1 MMKTTMRDIAEKLG
15 ISINAVSLALN
26 NKVGVSDEM
35 RMKIL
40 RTADAM
46 GYVSKKE
53 KYVHTFSS
61 TNLCVMMQR
70 IYSTD
75 MNFYGKV
82 LYALTEEAQ
91 KSGFDTLMSFFDDE
105 LFAVPGAVEEHRVS
119 GVIVIG
125 KIADRNIER
134 LREYNLPLVLVDHA
148 SLRNRV
154 DSILTDNKLGGFVA
168 TSYLADQGF
177 RKIGYFGDLDYSLS
191 IKERFFGF
199 QEAVQTRGLV
209 GREGIAAYAARYS
222 ITRDVE
228 RWILSNDNAGIIAHL
243 KAAKELPEA
252 FVCSNDK
259 AAIALLMSL
268 QALGL
273 RVPEDISIIG
283 FDNIDICRKVSPK
296 ITTLKVD
303 KEAMGRRAVQRIRY
317 RLSHREAPP
326 ENTVLSVELIERQS
340 VKQKAQHQTE
350 ETV

>member
-1 MMKTTMRDIAEKLG
+1 MKATMRDIAEKLG

-26 NKVGVSDEM
+26 NKAGVSDEM

-46 GYVSKKE
+46 GYLSKKE
-53 KYVHTFSS
+53 KYAHTFSS
-61 TNLCVMMQR
+61 SNLCVMMQR

-105 LFAVPGAVEEHRVS
+105 LFAVPGAVENHRVS

-125 KIADRNIER
+125 KISDRNIER
-134 LREYNLPLVLVDHA
+134 LQEYNLPLVLVDHA

-168 TSYLADQGF
+168 TSYLADRGF
-177 RKIGYFGDLDYSLS
+177 RRIGYFGDLDYSLS

-199 QEAVQTRGLV
+199 QEAVQTRGLA
-209 GREGIAAYAARYS
+209 EGEGLSAYVKRYS

-228 RWILSNDNAGIIAHL
+228 RWILKNDNTGIIAHL
-243 KAAKELPEA
+243 KAAGELPEA

-259 AAIALLMSL
+259 AAIAMLMSL
-268 QALGL
+268 QAIGR
-273 RVPEDISIIG
+273 RVPEDVSIIG

-317 RLSHREAPP
+317 RLSHRDAPP
-326 ENTVLSVELIERQS
+326 ENAVLSVELIERQS
-340 VKQKAQHQTE
+340 VGQSGPDQKE
-350 ETV
+350 ERI

>member
-1 MMKTTMRDIAEKLG
+1 MKATMRDIAEKLG

-26 NKVGVSDEM
+26 NKSGVSDEM

-46 GYVSKKE
+46 GYLRKKE
-53 KYVHTFSS
+53 KYAHTFSS
-61 TNLCVMMQR
+61 SNLCVMMQR

-82 LYALTEEAQ
+82 LCALTEEAQ
-91 KSGFDTLMSFFDDE
+91 KNSFDTLMSFFDDKT
-105 LFAVPGAVEEHRVS
+105 FAVPGAVEEHRVS
-119 GVIVIG
+119 GVIIIG
-125 KIADRNIER
+125 KISDQNIER

-148 SLRNRV
+148 SLINQV

-168 TSYLADQGF
+168 TNYLAERGF
-177 RKIGYFGDLDYSLS
+177 SKIGYFGDLDYSLS

-199 QEAVQTRGLV
+199 QEAIKRSGLANDAGLWEYV
-209 GREGIAAYAARYS
+209 GRYS
-222 ITRDVE
+222 ITRDIE
-228 RWILSNDNAGIIAHL
+228 SWILKNDNSGIISHIQ
-243 KAAKELPEA
+243 AAEQLPEA

-268 QALGL
+268 QSLGY

-283 FDNIDICRKVSPK
+283 FDNIDICRKVNPK
-296 ITTLKVD
+296 ITTIKVD
-303 KEAMGRRAVQRIRY
+303 KEAMGRRAVERLRY
-317 RLSHREAPP
+317 RLSHRDAPP

-340 VKQKAQHQTE
+340 VRKNNPHTE
-350 ETV
+350 EEIL